1 MSPWDLHVVL
11 PPLAEVYGFFFFF
24 IRLASLLVA
33 VLFPCC
39 PFVRELPSVA
49 FLLGCLTVP

>member
-11 PPLAEVYGFFFFF
+11 PPLVEVYGFFFF
-24 IRLASLLVA
+24 IHLASLLVA
-33 VLFPCC
+33 VLFLCC
-39 PFVRELPSVA
+39 PFVRELPSAA